1 MAILDSF
8 WVFNPILSNFDYK
21 LIATKPSYLRAFIS
35 MAEESTKVIILKR
48 KKKINQ
54 GMRYKCDK
62 SDEEL
67 TLDINIFYQW
77 VMSEGLEQSDHF
89 VLEVDE

>member
-1 MAILDSF
+1 MRYICDKC
-8 WVFNPILSNFDYK
+8 D
-21 LIATKPSYLRAFIS
+21 
-35 MAEESTKVIILKR
+35 EESTKEIILK
-48 KKKINQ
+48 KEEEKFNQ
-54 GMRYKCDK
+54 GMQYKCDK
-62 SDEEL
+62 SDKEL